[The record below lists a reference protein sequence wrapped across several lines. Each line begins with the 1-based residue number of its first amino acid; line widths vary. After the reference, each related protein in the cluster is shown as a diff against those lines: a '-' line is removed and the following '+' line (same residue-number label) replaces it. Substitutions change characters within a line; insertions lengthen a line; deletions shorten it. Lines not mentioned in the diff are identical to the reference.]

1 MPPYVE
7 LIFSP
12 PTPLKTFSF
21 TTVLSTSPP
30 TPARP
35 PLVTCS
41 VCSFWYLDC
50 IYFSV
55 SISSCHDLNAYKV
68 ETLLAVKPTQGN
80 LTQESF
86 TSKDK
91 WVQLLLQTKNE
102 NISNVVDREGKPLVV
117 WHGTNNAHVTNFDI
131 EKVGQVHNRQNRSN
145 MPRLP

>member
-1 MPPYVE
+1 M
-7 LIFSP
+7 
-12 PTPLKTFSF
+12 
-21 TTVLSTSPP
+21 
-30 TPARP
+30 
-35 PLVTCS
+35 
-41 VCSFWYLDC
+41 DC